1 MKLHLYA
8 VCLTA
13 SLALYSARA
22 AIGDAPASAATPA
35 PVDQPS
41 ALQGEAIPAPGQ
53 PARGGRGGRGGGA
66 VANAVQLTDD
76 QLAQLHAKLDELNA
90 AIKALKDAKADDDLI
105 VDAES
110 CGWIV
115 ETTLRIPNSYGD
127 SDSPTSPYSKC
138 LSSLNAGLRRA
149 QQIKD
154 GTAAWP
160 QLTGSVKRAYRSVVD
175 GTAQPYE
182 LTIPASYDPAKP
194 IALYVYL
201 HGMSHYVP
209 DLGWDWTGGNDQPGG
224 RGSNNNYISMNV
236 FGRGNNSFRW
246 AGETDVFEAIAS
258 VRKRYNIDPDR
269 IVLAGFSMGG
279 AGSWQIG
286 LHSPDLFCGL
296 EIDAGVIG
304 NRLNMDN
311 LTPAQKAATATYG
324 IMIPHAVNVV
334 DVPLVAY
341 AGENDAQLAA
351 SKSISAQLVR
361 DGYHMQS
368 VSPLYSV
375 GTDIF
380 TAWLAAPGQGH
391 SHATHDNVQDTLG
404 IINNFTN
411 ANFVRGRVIPDHIR
425 FVTYTLRYNH
435 DFWLTVDG
443 LQQQFDHAEVDATRD
458 AAKAN
463 YTITTQNISRLI
475 LDDIAQAKQITIDGD
490 TLPAP
495 NLGITET
502 SIDRGYNAPQR
513 VLLVRNS
520 AGHWQEGSLAADTG
534 LRKQHDLQGPV
545 NDAFFDSFLC
555 VTPTGKPYNAIA
567 DERGKQ
573 ELTRFSAAFTRDYCG
588 LARTKADTDITAA
601 DIANS
606 NLVLFGDPGSNKIL
620 AKIAG
625 QLPIKWTK
633 DSIIVGDQ
641 TYSAAD
647 HVPVLIYPNPLNPK
661 RYIVLN
667 TGLVAGGG
675 GGGNNVQGYGD
686 YVILQVTQDANG
698 RITDKVA
705 QDGVF
710 DESWKLPAKM

>member
-1 MKLHLYA
+1 MKHYLLA
-8 VCLTA
+8 AFLAASIAFNPVCGATA
-13 SLALYSARA
+13 P
-22 AIGDAPASAATPA
+22 DAPTPTPA
-35 PVDQPS
+35 DPSS
-41 ALQGEAIPAPGQ
+41 ALQGEAIPAAGQ
-53 PARGGRGGRGGGA
+53 PAPAARRGGGVTA
-66 VANAVQLTDD
+66 AATHSFTPDE
-76 QLAQLHAKLDELNA
+76 LAQLHAKLDELNTA
-90 AIKALKDAKADDDLI
+90 LKALKDAKADDDLI

-115 ETTLRIPNSYGD
+115 ETALRVPNNFGAD
-127 SDSPTSPYSKC
+127 TAATANPFSKC
-138 LSSLNAGLRRA
+138 ISSLDAGLRRA

-182 LTIPASYDPAKP
+182 LSIPASYDPAKP
-194 IALYVYL
+194 IALYIYL

-209 DLGWDWTGGNDQPGG
+209 DLGWDWTGGSDQPGG
-224 RGSNNNYISMNV
+224 RPSANNYISVNL

-246 AGETDVFEAIAS
+246 AGETDVMEAIAS
-258 VRKRYNIDPDR
+258 VRKRYNIDPNR

-286 LHSPDLFCGL
+286 LHNPDMFCGL

-304 NRLNMDN
+304 NRLNMDG
-311 LTPAQKAATATYG
+311 LTPAQKAAQSTYG

-341 AGENDAQLAA
+341 AGQNDAQLKA
-351 SKSISAQLVR
+351 SQDISAQLVR
-361 DGYHMQS
+361 EGYHMQT

-380 TAWLAAPGQGH
+380 TAWLATPGQGH
-391 SHATHDNVQDTLG
+391 SHATGQTLQ
-404 IINNFTN
+404 IINDFTK
-411 ANFVRGRVIPDHIR
+411 ANFARGRVMPDHIR

-435 DFWLTVDG
+435 DFWITVDA
-443 LQQQFDHAEVDATRD
+443 LQQQFDQARVDATRD

-463 YTITTQNISRLI
+463 FTITTQNISRLV
-475 LDDIAQAKQITIDGD
+475 LDDTAQAKQITIDGD
-490 TLPAP
+490 ALAVTPAAS
-495 NLGITET
+495 LVLA
-502 SIDRGYNAPQR
+502 RNA
-513 VLLVRNS
+513 
-520 AGHWQEGSLAADTG
+520 AGHWQTASADAGTG

-555 VTPTGKPYNAIA
+555 VTPTGTPNNAIA
-567 DERGKQ
+567 DERGQQ
-573 ELTRFSAAFTRDYCG
+573 ELARFSASFTRDYCG
-588 LARTKADTDITAA
+588 NARTKADTDITAD

-620 AKIAG
+620 AKIAD

-667 TGLVAGGG
+667 TGLIAGGG
-675 GGGNNVQGYGD
+675 GGGGATGYGD
-686 YVILQVTQDANG
+686 FAILQVTKNADG
-698 RITDKVA
+698 RIADKVA

-710 DESWKLPAKM
+710 DESWKLPSKL

>member
-1 MKLHLYA
+1 MKHYLLA
-8 VCLTA
+8 VFLA
-13 SLALYSARA
+13 APIALYPVR
-22 AIGDAPASAATPA
+22 ASAQTPIA
-35 PVDQPS
+35 PTPVEPSS
-41 ALQGEAIPAPGQ
+41 ALQGEAIPVPGQ
-53 PARGGRGGRGGGA
+53 PAPAGRRGGGGPTA
-66 VANAVQLTDD
+66 AATHSFTADE
-76 QLAQLHAKLDELNA
+76 LAQLHAKLDELNA
-90 AIKALKDAKADDDLI
+90 AIKALKDAKADDDLV

-115 ETTLRIPNSYGD
+115 ETALRVPNNFGAD
-127 SDSPTSPYSKC
+127 TPATANPFSKC
-138 LSSLNAGLRRA
+138 IASLDAGLRRA

-154 GTAAWP
+154 GTAVWP
-160 QLTGSVKRAYRSVVD
+160 KITGSVKRAYRSVVD

-182 LTIPASYDPAKP
+182 LSIPASYDPAKP

-209 DLGWDWTGGNDQPGG
+209 DLGWDWTGGNDQPGS
-224 RGSNNNYISMNV
+224 RGGSNNYISMNV

-246 AGETDVFEAIAS
+246 AGETDVMEAIAS

-286 LHSPDLFCGL
+286 LHNPDMFCGL

-304 NRLNMDN
+304 NRLNLDG

-334 DVPLVAY
+334 DVPLVGY
-341 AGENDAQLAA
+341 AGQNDAQLAS

-361 DGYHMQS
+361 EGYHMQE

-380 TAWLAAPGQGH
+380 TVWLASPGQGH
-391 SHATHDNVQDTLG
+391 SHAAHDNVQDTLG

-411 ANFVRGRVIPDHIR
+411 ANMVRGRVNPDHIR

-435 DFWLTVDG
+435 DFWLTVDA
-443 LQQQFDHAEVDATRD
+443 LQQQFDQARVDATRD

-463 YTITTQNISRLI
+463 YTITTQNISRLV
-475 LDDIAQAKQITIDGD
+475 LNETAAAKQITIDGD
-490 TLPAP
+490 TLAVTFAP
-495 NLGITET
+495 SITLA
-502 SIDRGYNAPQR
+502 RNA
-513 VLLVRNS
+513 
-520 AGHWQEGSLAADTG
+520 AGHWQTASATADTG

-555 VTPTGKPYNAIA
+555 VTPTGTPFNAIA

-588 LARTKADTDITAA
+588 LARTKADTDITAD

-606 NLVLFGDPGSNKIL
+606 NLVLFGDPASNKIL
-620 AKIAG
+620 AKIADK
-625 QLPIKWTK
+625 LPIKWTK

-661 RYIVLN
+661 HYIVLN
-667 TGLVAGGG
+667 TGLIAGGG
-675 GGGNNVQGYGD
+675 GGGGAQGYGD
-686 YVILQVTQDANG
+686 FAILQVSQDANG

-710 DESWKLPAKM
+710 DESWKLPSKM